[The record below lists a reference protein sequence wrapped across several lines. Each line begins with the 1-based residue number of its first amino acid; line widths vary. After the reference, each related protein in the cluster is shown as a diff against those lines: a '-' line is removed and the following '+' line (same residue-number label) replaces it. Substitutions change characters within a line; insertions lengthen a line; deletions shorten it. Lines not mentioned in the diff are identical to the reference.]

1 MKQVHAP
8 QTETRQEQK
17 ELTAKQKVQIQDTED
32 KTQKEVQSHLFF
44 IQICSHAEL
53 KHSKQI
59 AS

>member
-32 KTQKEVQSHLFF
+32 KTQKEVQSDVTPK
-44 IQICSHAEL
+44 S
-53 KHSKQI
+53 
-59 AS
+59 

>member
-32 KTQKEVQSHLFF
+32 KTQKEGVNFKYCVNLHYGV
-44 IQICSHAEL
+44 E
-53 KHSKQI
+53 
-59 AS
+59 

>member
-32 KTQKEVQSHLFF
+32 NKRR
-44 IQICSHAEL
+44 
-53 KHSKQI
+53 
-59 AS
+59 